1 MTDLSWPALLAVG
14 AAAGL
19 VVGFL
24 RVGVGGGVGLTL
36 TPVLSLFLP
45 VSFVLGLAS
54 ALLSLSDPISLHYFW
69 RQWDRRLIPLILPSM
84 LAGIVL
90 GGWALSGLDEAGLRR
105 TIGGV
110 ALLFAVLQLGALL
123 GGSGPARA
131 QRHWLVAG
139 AVGLAAGVASSVA
152 HSGGVILTPYLA
164 GLGLG
169 NAGVIATGSV
179 AVAVSNV
186 LKLGTYW
193 AIGFLTWPVVWVSLA
208 ATPFLY
214 AGSYVGYR
222 VNRWI
227 PRRWFALLLLG
238 LAIVG
243 SVRLLAT

>member
-1 MTDLSWPALLAVG
+1 VTDVSWPALLALG
-14 AAAGL
+14 AGAGF

-24 RVGVGGGVGLTL
+24 RASVGGGVGLVL
-36 TPVLSLFLP
+36 TPALSLLLP
-45 VSFVLGLAS
+45 VPFVLGLGS
-54 ALLSLSDPISLHYFW
+54 ALLSLSDPITLALFW
-69 RQWDRRLIPLILPSM
+69 RQWDRRLVRLILPTM

-90 GGWALSGLDEAGLRR
+90 GGWAISGLDEAGLRR

-110 ALLFAVLQLGALL
+110 ALLFAVLQLGAIL

-131 QRHWLVAG
+131 QRHWAVAAG
-139 AVGLAAGVASSVA
+139 VGLAAGTASSIA

-164 GLGLG
+164 GLGLA
-169 NAGVIATGSV
+169 NATVIATGSV

-186 LKLGTYW
+186 LKLATYW
-193 AIGFLTWPVVWVSLA
+193 VIGFLTWPVAAVALA

-214 AGSYVGYR
+214 AGSWLGHR
-222 VNRWI
+222 LNRWI